1 MQKKLLTKTLI
12 IVGVL
17 LVFLFGIFGIPK
29 SVDGDGLKK
38 AVLSNIHLGLDLK
51 GGTYLILQVMV
62 NDAIGAETDHTMEML
77 KEEFTKAKVPF
88 TDISKPDPDNHP
100 EHIVIKGVPVDSG
113 SQVRSIVNDKLRDY
127 DLLGG
132 AENSWSLT
140 MKPTAINDLKT
151 RTVEQSIE
159 AIRTRVD
166 SLGVS
171 EPVIQQNGMGNNQ
184 ILVQLPDV
192 DDPGRVKD
200 IIQSTARLELR
211 QGFGN
216 PTNPQNQSGYA
227 SEQEALAAFGGAL
240 PPGTVM
246 FHGNGGP
253 SDTQDRVYVVGRIP
267 VVGGTDI
274 RDARPSTD
282 SNGRPDVTF
291 NLTSA
296 AGQKFGA
303 FTSTHNETGP
313 DPNHYLAVV
322 LDNKVRE
329 FANIKTEIRDTGDIE
344 GGFTEQSAK
353 DLSMLLR
360 SGALPASLHY
370 LTERTVGPSL
380 GADSVKSGVRA
391 AVAGL
396 IAVLIFMLVYYRGA
410 GINADVALIFN
421 LIILLGFMGYSSSVL
436 TLPGIAGVI
445 LTVGMGVDS
454 NVLIFERIREELRNG
469 KAAAAAVDQGFDRA
483 WTTILD
489 THVTTIVSAII
500 LFFVGSG
507 PVRGFAVTLTF
518 GLLANLFTAVFVSR
532 VIFDAVL
539 SRKQR
544 GEALSI

>member
-1 MQKKLLTKTLI
+1 MQKNLLTKSAAI
-12 IVGVL
+12 IGIL
-17 LVFLFGIFGIPK
+17 LVFLYGIFGIPK
-29 SVDGDGLKK
+29 GLSGDALKQ
-38 AVLSNIHLGLDLK
+38 AILGRIHLGLDLT
-51 GGTYLILQVMV
+51 GGTHLILEVQV
-62 NDAIGAETDHTMEML
+62 NDAINAETDRAVELL
-77 KEEFTKAKVPF
+77 KDELQKAKVPY
-88 TDISKPDPDNHP
+88 TEISKPDPKDHP
-100 EHIVIKGVPVDSG
+100 EQVVVKGVPLDSG
-113 SQVRSIVNDKLRDY
+113 SQLRSIVSDQLKDY
-127 DLLGG
+127 DPPSAGPN
-132 AENSWSLT
+132 NSWVIT
-140 MKPTAINDLKT
+140 MKPSAVSELKN

-166 SLGVS
+166 ALGES
-171 EPVIQQNGMGNNQ
+171 EPQ

-192 DDPGRVKD
+192 DDPGRVKE

-211 QGFGN
+211 QGFDN
-216 PTNPQNQSGYA
+216 SNGYD
-227 SEQEALAAFGGAL
+227 SEQAALAAHGGVL

-246 FHGNGGP
+246 MHGLAGG
-253 SDTQDRVYVVGRIP
+253 SDQADRVFIVGRIP
-267 VVGGTDI
+267 IVGGTDI
-274 RDARPSTD
+274 KDARPGTD
-282 SNGRPDVTF
+282 DTGRPNVNF
-291 NLTSA
+291 NLTAA
-296 AGQKFGA
+296 AGNKFGA
-303 FTSTHNETGP
+303 FTASHNETGP

-329 FANIKTEIRDTGDIE
+329 FASIRTEIRDTGEIT

-353 DLSMLLR
+353 DLAMLLR

-380 GADSVKSGVRA
+380 GADSIKAGVRA
-391 AVAGL
+391 AIAGL
-396 IAVLIFMLVYYRGA
+396 AAVLIFMLVYYRAA
-410 GINADVALIFN
+410 GINADVALILN
-421 LIILLGFMGYSSSVL
+421 LVILLGFMGFTGSVL

-454 NVLIFERIREELRNG
+454 NVLIFERIREELRNK
-469 KAAAAAVDQGFDRA
+469 KAPAAAVDQGFDRA

-539 SRKQR
+539 NRKQR